1 MEHDVELLMTDR
13 GTGRDRRPTDTGA
26 GADSVP
32 LLGSAAYDMGS
43 GEIAR
48 TRAFV
53 REFLTDARSLH
64 GMDVSERAMDL
75 AQLVVSE
82 LATNVCKY
90 APGPCL
96 LDLEAGDT
104 VLDITM
110 WDTGSVLPTARQA
123 DPTRAG
129 QHGLE
134 IVLAVCESFEVR
146 REPVGKRVR
155 VRISLLDVPRSGDAA
170 RSGDPA
176 GSPSW

>member
-1 MEHDVELLMTDR
+1 MADR
-13 GTGRDRRPTDTGA
+13 ETEQDRPAMGTGTMQ
-26 GADSVP
+26 
-32 LLGSAAYDMGS
+32 GSAAYDMDS

-48 TRAFV
+48 ARGFV
-53 REFLTDARSLH
+53 REFLTDAGSLH
-64 GMDVSERAMDL
+64 GLHVSARAMDV

-96 LDLEAGDT
+96 LDLEADDGGL
-104 VLDITM
+104 VITM
-110 WDTGSVLPTARQA
+110 WDTGSVLPTSRQA
-123 DPTRAG
+123 DPTRTG

-155 VRISLLDVPRSGDAA
+155 VQISLLDAPHGDAV
-170 RSGDPA
+170 G
-176 GSPSW
+176 PSSW

>member
-1 MEHDVELLMTDR
+1 M
-13 GTGRDRRPTDTGA
+13 
-26 GADSVP
+26 
-32 LLGSAAYDMGS
+32 LGSAAYDMDS

-48 TRAFV
+48 ARAFV
-53 REFLTDARSLH
+53 RDFLTDARSLH
-64 GMDVSERAMDL
+64 GMPVSERAMDV

-96 LDLEAGDT
+96 LDLEAGDGM
-104 VLDITM
+104 LSITM
-110 WDTGSVLPTARQA
+110 WDTGSVLPTSRQA
-123 DPTRAG
+123 DPTRTG

-155 VRISLLDVPRSGDAA
+155 VEISLLDGPRGDAGGP
-170 RSGDPA
+170 SG
-176 GSPSW
+176 W

>member
-1 MEHDVELLMTDR
+1 MADR
-13 GTGRDRRPTDTGA
+13 ETGQDRPAVGTGT
-26 GADSVP
+26 V
-32 LLGSAAYDMGS
+32 LGSAAYDMAS

-48 TRAFV
+48 ARGFV

-64 GMDVSERAMDL
+64 GLHVSARAMDV

-96 LDLEAGDT
+96 LDLEAGDSGL
-104 VLDITM
+104 VITM
-110 WDTGSVLPTARQA
+110 WDTGSVLPTSRQA
-123 DPTRAG
+123 DPTRTG

-155 VRISLLDVPRSGDAA
+155 VRISLLDAPHGDAVGH
-170 RSGDPA
+170 S
-176 GSPSW
+176 SW

>member
-1 MEHDVELLMTDR
+1 MLVAER
-13 GTGRDRRPTDTGA
+13 GTEQDRRTVGTGN
-26 GADSVP
+26 V
-32 LLGSAAYDMGS
+32 LGSAAYDMDS

-48 TRAFV
+48 ARAFV
-53 REFLTDARSLH
+53 RDFLTDARSLH
-64 GMDVSERAMDL
+64 GMPVSERAMDV

-96 LDLEAGDT
+96 LDLEAGDGLLT
-104 VLDITM
+104 ITM
-110 WDTGSVLPTARQA
+110 WDTGSVLPTSRQA
-123 DPTRAG
+123 DPTRTG

-155 VRISLLDVPRSGDAA
+155 VEISLLDGPRGDAA
-170 RSGDPA
+170 GPSG
-176 GSPSW
+176 W

>member
-1 MEHDVELLMTDR
+1 MERLTTDC
-13 GTGRDRRPTDTGA
+13 GTERDRRVSGPGVLTD
-26 GADSVP
+26 
-32 LLGSAAYDMGS
+32 SAAYDMTS

-48 TRAFV
+48 ARGFV
-53 REFLTDARSLH
+53 RQFLSDARSTH
-64 GMDVSERAMDL
+64 GLEVPSRTLDI

-96 LDLEAGDT
+96 LDLEVDGDM
-104 VLDITM
+104 LGITM
-110 WDTGSVLPTARQA
+110 WDSGSVLPAALQA

-134 IVLAVCESFEVR
+134 IVLAVCQSFEVR

-155 VRISLLDVPRSGDAA
+155 VQISLLEGPH
-170 RSGDPA
+170 GDPA
-176 GSPSW
+176 GPTPW